1 MNAASLRRKI
11 FYVLAILA
19 LLIPLFVLGQPS
31 VQRSTVSGK
40 AGSPGGKLA
49 QLRDRYDFGQS
60 SLGKLDP
67 ASETMRLAS
76 LGLRGLAATI
86 LWNRAD
92 YFKEEKYWDKLSATL
107 NQLSLLQPH
116 FVSVWDQQA
125 HNLSY
130 NVSAEFDDYRQR
142 YLWVKKGIDH
152 LAHGIEYNRR
162 QPLMQYTLGRYTTH
176 KFGRSDEKNQFR
188 QLFRN
193 DEKFHERLTEY
204 GLDLQQPE
212 SRGSDQKPDNWLVGR
227 LWFEKAVQL
236 YEAGAPIKKSQWILY
251 NESPLALMYYA
262 EAIESEGVLDDR
274 AIFAWSRAHD
284 AWKEYGER
292 DIQTTWNHTVK
303 MRGYDA
309 AKAAMDEAQNAF
321 NEFTRTVQKEII
333 NENRSRLTNDELTVI
348 EKPAA
353 ERSEEESD
361 LAKFALSK
369 IMPPPIVI
377 AQRMARE
384 LRSEATELANTV
396 TEKSEFALHNEKY
409 REHCNYAYWEMLSE
423 LEQTQTA
430 VTARRQ
436 IYDADAF
443 LIKGDLDKAI
453 PSFEVGWKNWDK
465 LLRKYPQIVHDE
477 VCDRLL
483 KSIDRYANAATEGTL
498 PDDFPLNWF
507 YRYRAI
513 RDKNRN
519 GAEAYKLYEGFIKAA
534 ETYDAQLDQPFQ
546 IETANSGASV
556 EAGDKPKGSK
566 VEQIVP
572 KTPDPSKPVDSPEK
586 SSKEKPES
594 VDKDSATKGEIESK
608 RQPPPLEAPLS

>member
-1 MNAASLRRKI
+1 MNSASLRRKI
-11 FYVLAILA
+11 FYVLAIVA

-31 VQRSTVSGK
+31 VQRSSVSGK

-152 LAHGIEYNRR
+152 LARGVEFNRR
-162 QPLMQYTLGRYTTH
+162 QPMMQYTLGKYTTH
-176 KFGRSDEKNQFR
+176 KFGRSDEKTQFR

-193 DEKFHERLTEY
+193 DEPFHQRLTEY

-227 LWFEKAVQL
+227 LWFHKAYQL
-236 YEAGAPIKKSQWILY
+236 YESGAPIKKSQWILY

-284 AWKEYGER
+284 AWKDYG
-292 DIQTTWNHTVK
+292 DMDLQTTWNHTIK
-303 MRGYDA
+303 MRGYSA
-309 AKAAMDEAQNAF
+309 AKAAADEAQQIFDDFTNSVRQQILEENKGKFSVDENAAI
-321 NEFTRTVQKEII
+321 QKKAAD
-333 NENRSRLTNDELTVI
+333 RSPDESSL
-348 EKPAA
+348 A
-353 ERSEEESD
+353 ES
-361 LAKFALSK
+361 ALQRV
-369 IMPPPIVI
+369 MPQPNII
-377 AQRMARE
+377 AQRMPRE
-384 LRSEATELANTV
+384 LRAKATELANNL
-396 TEKSEFALHNEKY
+396 TEKKTFASHTERY
-409 REHCNYAYWEMLSE
+409 REHCNYGYWETLSE
-423 LEQTQTA
+423 LEQTRTA
-430 VTARRQ
+430 VAARRQ
-436 IYDADAF
+436 IYDAEEF
-443 LIKGDLDKAI
+443 LMKGDLDKAI
-453 PSFEVGWKNWDK
+453 PSFEAGWKNWDK
-465 LLRKYPQIVHDE
+465 ILRKYPMIIHDE

-483 KSIDRYANAATEGTL
+483 KSINRYANAATEGTL
-498 PDDFPLNWF
+498 ADDFPLNWF

-513 RDKNRN
+513 RDKNKG
-519 GAEAYKLYEGFIKAA
+519 GAETLKMYDSFSINSIA
-534 ETYDAQLDQPFQ
+534 YDANLDMPFE
-546 IETANSGASV
+546 IETATTVPEAAQGDLSGKSPSGEDATLKRDVPRSP
-556 EAGDKPKGSK
+556 DK
-566 VEQIVP
+566 
-572 KTPDPSKPVDSPEK
+572 
-586 SSKEKPES
+586 S
-594 VDKDSATKGEIESK
+594 VDALKENAIENDSLKNAAGTSETN
-608 RQPPPLEAPLS
+608 RTPPPLEAPL